1 MKPPRASI
9 ARTPKPEARPALAVA
24 SRRARRAAETR
35 EKLFRAAL
43 GLFTQRGFAATT
55 VEQITD
61 AADVGKG
68 TFFNYFPSKEHVL
81 AAFGDLQIGKLQAL
95 LGDVRAAR
103 ISVRGAFE
111 RLPVVMAEEP
121 GRSPLLVR
129 AILTAMLTND
139 AVRGIVTNKL
149 LQGRIALSELIRCGQ
164 RQRVFRRDIAPQ
176 AAALLLQQTA
186 FGAMLFWSF
195 HPTEKLSRRMAKAV
209 EQFVAGMEA
218 RRR

>member
-1 MKPPRASI
+1 MHAG
-9 ARTPKPEARPALAVA
+9 EARARL
-24 SRRARRAAETR
+24 SRRVRRAAETR

-43 GLFTQRGFAATT
+43 RLFIQRGFAATT
-55 VEQITD
+55 VEQITE

-81 AAFGDLQIGKLQAL
+81 AALGDLQIGKLQAL
-95 LGDVRAAR
+95 LAGVRAER
-103 ISVRGAFE
+103 LSVREAFA

-139 AVRGIVTNKL
+139 AVRGILADKL
-149 LQGRIALSELIRCGQ
+149 LRGRMWLAEIIRIGQ
-164 RQRVFRRDIAPQ
+164 RARVFRSDIAPRT
-176 AAALLLQQTA
+176 AARLLQQSV

-195 HPTEKLSRRMAKAV
+195 FPAEKLSQRMAQAV
-209 EQFVAGMEA
+209 NLFLAGMET
-218 RRR
+218 RRG

>member
-1 MKPPRASI
+1 MFYSRTASAPPPHPR
-9 ARTPKPEARPALAVA
+9 V

-43 GLFTQRGFAATT
+43 GLFIQRGFAATT

-95 LGDVRAAR
+95 VSEVREAR
-103 ISVRGAFE
+103 LSVRSAFE

-121 GRSPLLVR
+121 GRSPLLLR
-129 AILTAMLTND
+129 AMLTAMLTSD
-139 AVRGIVTNKL
+139 AVRKIVTAKMAL
-149 LQGRIALSELIRCGQ
+149 GRKQLSELILLAQ
-164 RQRVFRRDIAPQ
+164 REGLFRRDIAPR
-176 AAALLLQQTA
+176 AAALLLQQA
-186 FGAMLFWSF
+186 VFGAMLFWSF

>member
-1 MKPPRASI
+1 MNERHPSIVPSRTASAHPPH
-9 ARTPKPEARPALAVA
+9 PLN
-24 SRRARRAAETR
+24 SRRARRAAQTR

-43 GLFTQRGFAATT
+43 RLFIQRGFAATT

-95 LGDVRAAR
+95 VAAAR
-103 ISVRGAFE
+103 ESRLTAREAFV

-121 GRSPLLVR
+121 GRSPLLLR
-129 AILTAMLTND
+129 AMLTAMLTSD
-139 AVRGIVTNKL
+139 AVRKIVTGKMAL
-149 LQGRIALSELIRCGQ
+149 GRERLSELILLAQ
-164 RQRVFRRDIAPQ
+164 REGLFRHDITPR
-176 AAALLLQQTA
+176 AAALLLQQTV